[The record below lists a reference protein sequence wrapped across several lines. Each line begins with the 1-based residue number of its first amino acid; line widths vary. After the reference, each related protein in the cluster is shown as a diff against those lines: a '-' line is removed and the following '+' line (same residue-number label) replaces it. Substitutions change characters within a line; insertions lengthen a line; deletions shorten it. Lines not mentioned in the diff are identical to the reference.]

1 MIVDGI
7 DGRVHYLDIGRGNA
21 VPSVSEGATVRI
33 EPVKTKATQSD
44 RTVDTVA
51 RANGGRYSVDFH
63 LRHDPNASEAFATS
77 HVRRLEAM
85 RRARAGPERMA
96 DGSWTIPQDHLA
108 RSEAFARRQQ
118 RDRPAALSVLSP
130 TPVAELAAKQA
141 PTWLDRELM
150 EESRSVEIGRAH
162 V

>member
-1 MIVDGI
+1 
-7 DGRVHYLDIGRGNA
+7 
-21 VPSVSEGATVRI
+21 
-33 EPVKTKATQSD
+33 
-44 RTVDTVA
+44 
-51 RANGGRYSVDFH
+51 
-63 LRHDPNASEAFATS
+63 
-77 HVRRLEAM
+77 M

-150 EESRSVEIGRAH
+150 EESRSVVRDAGFGREVRTGLAARRQWLSRSEEH
-162 V
+162 TSELQSLMR

>member
-77 HVRRLEAM
+77 HVRLLEAM
-85 RRARAGPERMA
+85 RLAVAGPARMA
-96 DGSWTIPQDHLA
+96 DWGWSILQVCHS
-108 RSEAFARRQQ
+108 RSAAFPRRQQ
-118 RDRPAALSVLSP
+118 RDRPAALSVLSS
-130 TPVAELAAKQA
+130 T
-141 PTWLDRELM
+141 TRE
-150 EESRSVEIGRAH
+150 RTG
-162 V
+162 